1 MAAGPRTDRRLR
13 LTAGAAA
20 SGILQAVTA
29 GDFLELLARD
39 ATPVEF
45 EEPLL
50 RARAAGASADELAA
64 LEEAKLLALRV
75 RTTLQD
81 RKRREVELVALYETA
96 ADLASLRDLDAVLS
110 AIVRRARTLLGTDV
124 TYMTLVDEDAGDT
137 YMRVTEGSVSAR
149 FQAVRLPMGAG
160 LGGLVAET
168 RRPYATASYADD
180 SRFRHTGDIDAA
192 VTDEGLVAIL
202 GVPMLL
208 GQRAIGV
215 LFAANRA
222 KRPFARA
229 EVALLAS
236 LADFAAIAI
245 DNARRLDETRAALA
259 DLSAANQLVSVHSR
273 SVERAAEAHDRFFE
287 LVLHGGDVQDVAQ
300 AVAEVLD
307 GPLVVVDQVGELL
320 ATVGGVKPPA
330 TSEVVAAFAAWEG
343 SGHAVHRRGW
353 WYAPVAAGADRL
365 GAMALSHGEDLDQS
379 DVRVLERGAMVTALL
394 LLLQRS
400 TAEAEQRVRGELL
413 DDLLG
418 DRGVDPASLRERARR
433 VGLDLA
439 RPYAVVVARSE
450 SANRPA
456 LAFAAASFA
465 SRHGGIAG
473 AHNGGAVLL
482 LPAGEPGDLARAV
495 AKELSSSVGR
505 PVTAGG
511 AGHADGPTE
520 IVAAYR
526 SASQCVDVLDS
537 LGRQG
542 DGASAR
548 ELGFVGLLLGDNRD
562 VATFVEAALGPVL
575 SYDAKR
581 GTELVRTLEAYF
593 GSGGSPARA
602 ATALQ
607 VHVNTVTQ
615 RLDRVARLLGPDWS
629 EPERALEVQLALRLH
644 RVARLG

>member
-1 MAAGPRTDRRLR
+1 M
-13 LTAGAAA
+13 
-20 SGILQAVTA
+20 SA

-64 LEEAKLLALRV
+64 LDDAKQLALRV

-96 ADLASLRDLDAVLS
+96 ADLAALRDPDAVLS

-124 TYMTLVDEDAGDT
+124 TYLTLVDEEAGDT
-137 YMRVTEGSVSAR
+137 YMRITEGSVSAR
-149 FQAVRLPMGAG
+149 FQAVRLPMGGG

-168 RRPYATASYADD
+168 RRPYWTASYGEDN
-180 SRFRHTGDIDAA
+180 RFRHIGDVDAA

-202 GVPMLL
+202 GVPLLL

-245 DNARRLDETRAALA
+245 DNARRLDETRAALT
-259 DLSAANQLVSVHSR
+259 DLSAANQLVQVHSR

-287 LVLHGGDVQDVAQ
+287 LVLQGGDVQDVAH

-307 GPLVVVDQVGELL
+307 GPLVVIDHMGELL
-320 ATVGGVKPPA
+320 ATVGGARPPD
-330 TSEVVAAFAAWEG
+330 TSEVVAAFSAWEG

-353 WYAPVAAGADRL
+353 WYAPVAAGPDRL
-365 GAMALSHGEDLDQS
+365 GAMALSHDENLDQG

-400 TAEAEQRVRGELL
+400 RAEAEQRVRGELL
-413 DDLLG
+413 DDLLS

-439 RPYAVVVARSE
+439 SPYALVVARSE
-450 SANRPA
+450 AANRRGLA
-456 LAFAAASFA
+456 LAAASFA

-473 AHNGGAVLL
+473 AHDGGVVLV
-482 LPAGEPGDLARAV
+482 LPASDPGVLARTV
-495 AKELSSSVGR
+495 AKEVSSSVGR

-511 AGHADGPTE
+511 AGPACGPKE
-520 IVAAYR
+520 IVDAYR
-526 SASQCVDVLDS
+526 SASRCADVLAS

-542 DGASAR
+542 DGASAK
-548 ELGFVGLLLGDNRD
+548 ELGFVGLLLGENPK
-562 VATFVEAALGPVL
+562 VATFVEHP
-575 SYDAKR
+575 
-581 GTELVRTLEAYF
+581 
-593 GSGGSPARA
+593 RA
-602 ATALQ
+602 GD
-607 VHVNTVTQ
+607 
-615 RLDRVARLLGPDWS
+615 RL
-629 EPERALEVQLALRLH
+629 
-644 RVARLG
+644 